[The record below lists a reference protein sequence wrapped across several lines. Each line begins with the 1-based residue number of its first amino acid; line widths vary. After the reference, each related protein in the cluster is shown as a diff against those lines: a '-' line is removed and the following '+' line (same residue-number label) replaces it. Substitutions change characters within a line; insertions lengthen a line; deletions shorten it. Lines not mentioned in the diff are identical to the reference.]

1 MAIKKP
7 AVTDIV
13 PNPLHKFASYTYS
26 WSLWWL
32 DKADYNVLA
41 AQPDVTQALAW
52 NPGPKSYVIAE
63 DGGRY
68 PNRRHPATLGLN
80 YHIQE
85 VNFNTTIGPNK
96 VSKSTSLVSG
106 NMTIVEP
113 YGVTLIDSLVAAS
126 FDGQQFTNYNMHP
139 YMLQLDFMGYDDKG
153 DPMSNTAMALHRKRF
168 PITLQTMKIS
178 VTGSGSQYK
187 IDFVSA
193 GSAPLQNEFST
204 TPETFTITAGTVNEF
219 FNGPNGLAAQYF
231 KNQVG
236 LVGTSSVEYAD
247 TIKFDLDP
255 TIGNSKIV
263 YDKQIPINLGD
274 LTGKGIKLDKSTFVI
289 PQGANFVDI
298 INRVMSHSDYLINL
312 QLGLEN
318 QVQGPIGPKDQTAI
332 FNAFKTTTSIVYA
345 GVNKSGEIKKAV
357 YDNSRGR
364 SPMVMTYKIHQYPV
378 WSGSS
383 PNIPQFPDSIP
394 YTVKDYNY
402 IYTGKNVDI
411 VDFKIEFNN
420 TYFSAVNTYNTQFAA
435 AESSENTKVD
445 ADGNQ
450 SSGVLGFS
458 PSRLAV
464 YIPQLKL
471 VPAVTQMRYKRIAGD
486 PNTTNGMNIKQRPAA
501 QKAADTLKTI
511 YGSTPSGSNDM
522 IAVPLTIVGD
532 PTLIKQDDW
541 LYAPSPS
548 SSVEYN
554 SWENQSQAEF
564 VSKYGHLRMDAGQLV
579 VSLTFNTPLDIDSDW
594 VNNGL
599 VFPAANTRTALFSGQ
614 YHIITIENR
623 FRQGK
628 FEQLLNL
635 SRFINTD
642 YVQTFSQ
649 KKTSER
655 IGDAGTG
662 GAGGDADAQEGGFYG
677 NPSGSDGDK
686 NLVPTNTV
694 TPSGDLVMTEEERA
708 EEANAAKDPVNV
720 VEGPGLSAEDVQ
732 KLEQWQLNVNGE
744 RE

>member
-7 AVTDIV
+7 AVTDLV
-13 PNPLHKFASYTYS
+13 PNPLHNYASYTYS

-32 DKADYNVLA
+32 DKADYNRLA
-41 AQPDVTQALAW
+41 SQPDVTQALAW

-85 VNFNTTIGPNK
+85 VNFTSTIGPNK
-96 VSKSTSLVSG
+96 VSKSTSLVNG

-126 FDGQQFTNYNMHP
+126 FDGEKFTNYNMHP

-153 DPMSNTAMALHRKRF
+153 NPMSNTAMALHRKRF

-178 VTGSGSQYK
+178 VTGSGSQYRM
-187 IDFVSA
+187 DFVPA
-193 GSAPLQNEFST
+193 NSAPVQNEFST
-204 TPETFTITAGTVNEF
+204 TPETFSITAGTVKEF

-231 KNQVG
+231 KNQIG
-236 LVGTSSVEYAD
+236 LVGTGSVEYAD

-255 TIGNSKIV
+255 TIAESKIV

-274 LTGKGIKLDKSTFVI
+274 LKGKGIKLDKSTFVI

-312 QLGLEN
+312 QLGLEDTAG
-318 QVQGPIGPKDQTAI
+318 GPVGPKDQTAI
-332 FNAFKTTTSIVYA
+332 FNAFKTTTSTIFA
-345 GVNKSGEIKKAV
+345 GVNKSGEIKTAV
-357 YDNSRGR
+357 YDNGRGR
-364 SPMVMTYKIHQYPV
+364 SPVAMTYNIHQYPV
-378 WSGSS
+378 WTGAS
-383 PNIPQFPDSIP
+383 PNISQFPDSIP
-394 YTVKDYNY
+394 YTVKEYNY

-411 VDFKIEFNN
+411 IDFKIEFNN
-420 TYFSAVNTYNTQFAA
+420 TYFNAVNTYNTQFAA

-445 ADGNQ
+445 EDANQ
-450 SSGVLGFS
+450 SSGILGFS
-458 PSRLAV
+458 PSKLAV
-464 YIPQLKL
+464 FVPQLKL
-471 VPAVTQMRYKRIAGD
+471 VPAVSQSRFKHIAGD
-486 PNTTNGMNIKQRPAA
+486 PNTTTGMNIKQRPAA

-522 IAVPLTIVGD
+522 ISVPLTIVGD

-541 LYAPSPS
+541 LYSPSPVRS
-548 SSVEYN
+548 ADYIA
-554 SWENQSQAEF
+554 WDNQSQAEY
-564 VSKYGHLRMDAGQLV
+564 VAKYGHIRMDAGQLI

-594 VNNGL
+594 ANNGL
-599 VFPAANTRTALFSGQ
+599 VYPAANTRTALFSGQ

-642 YVQTFSQ
+642 YVQAYSQ

-655 IGDAGTG
+655 TGTLG
-662 GAGGDADAQEGGFYG
+662 GENGDADAQEGGFYG
-677 NPSGSDGDK
+677 NPSGATGDK
-686 NLVPTNTV
+686 NLVPTNSV
-694 TPSGDLVMTEEERA
+694 TPGGDLQMTPEEQAE
-708 EEANAAKDPVNV
+708 EEANALKEPVAV
-720 VEGPGLSAEDVQ
+720 VGNGLSAEEVQ
-732 KLEQWQLNVNGE
+732 RLEQWQVNVNGE